1 MKYQVTGNE
10 YVSLPTIREDDGAIE
25 SISCLFM
32 NLKGMI
38 ELKGRNGLIRPFLQC
53 GGQEIILTPS
63 WSREHYWIP
72 AFSSKAAGLVFNCIY
87 LTPIEER
94 GFVVRLEIKNQSHSA
109 CKIKTGVNGS
119 WDETLHT
126 VNESIPITE
135 GKTVKRSG
143 WNDMFVF
150 QQIPGVPLIAF
161 SPVVSDN
168 QPFSHID
175 QGVQW
180 EQEGFS
186 FGLFKTAQL
195 QPDESIKLDLFF
207 GIGYEEVSASASAK
221 EMLRQGFDSLLER
234 TVSWLADREKQ
245 LSDEKISSILNTNLF
260 FAFFYASGRT
270 IDTEELCMMTS
281 RSPRYYVSAAY
292 WDRDSLLWAFP
303 AIIEADSVYARE
315 LLLSVFQRQGRNFGV
330 HSRYIDGTVLEPGFE
345 LDELCAPVI
354 ALDRY
359 IEKTQDTSIL
369 KREIII
375 ENLESI
381 LQKLQKRKHPT
392 VNLYSTFLQ
401 PTDDMHNYP
410 YLTYDNVLVWKSLL
424 ILARLL
430 ENPSLEEKANWVKE
444 AILQYCVFEY
454 DKKPVFAW
462 SVDLNGNWDIYDE
475 PPGSLQLFP
484 FYGFCDFEN
493 NIWQNT
499 VSTIRDKNYPL
510 SFAGHTIAEIGCKH
524 APHPWILSICNSLL
538 SGYAKTA
545 LHHLYAT
552 KMDNGVACESVNE
565 ESGECTTGAAFAT
578 CAGFLAIALQ
588 NGDNHKRF

>member
-10 YVSLPTIREDDGAIE
+10 YVSLPTIRENDGAIE
-25 SISCLFM
+25 SISCLYM

-53 GGQEIILTPS
+53 GEKEIVPS
-63 WSREHYWIP
+63 IEWSRKHYWIP
-72 AFSSKAAGLVFNCIY
+72 AFSSEVAGLAFNCTY
-87 LTPIEER
+87 LTPTAER
-94 GFVVRLEIKNQSHSA
+94 GFAVRMEIRNTSDA
-109 CKIKTGVNGS
+109 AYTVTAGVKGS

-150 QQIPGVPLIAF
+150 QQVPGVPLIAF

-175 QGVQW
+175 QGIQW
-180 EQEGFS
+180 EQDRFS
-186 FGLFKTAQL
+186 FSLFKVAQL
-195 QPDESIKLDLFF
+195 QPEESMKLDLFF
-207 GIGYEEVSASASAK
+207 GVGFEEVAASASAK
-221 EMLRQGFDSLLER
+221 EMLRQGFDCLYDR
-234 TVSWLADREKQ
+234 TVSWLTAREKQ
-245 LSDEKISSILNTNLF
+245 TNDEKISSILNTNLF
-260 FAFFYASGRT
+260 FSLFYASGRT

-303 AIIEADSVYARE
+303 AIVEIDPVYARE
-315 LLLSVFQRQGRNFGV
+315 LLLSVFQRQGRNFGI

-359 IEKTQDTSIL
+359 IDKTKDISIL
-369 KREIII
+369 KPHIITDT
-375 ENLESI
+375 LESI
-381 LQKLQKRKHPT
+381 LQKLEQRKHPT
-392 VNLYSTFLQ
+392 VDLYSTFLQ

-410 YLTYDNVLVWKSLL
+410 YLTYDNVLVWRTLRV
-424 ILARLL
+424 LARLL
-430 ENPSLEEKANWVKE
+430 GDPLQEEKAERVRE
-444 AILQYCVFEY
+444 AIFRYCVFKL

-475 PPGSLQLFP
+475 PPGSLQLLP
-484 FYGFCDFEN
+484 FYGFCDLEN
-493 NIWQNT
+493 SIWQNT
-499 VSTIRDKNYPL
+499 VSMIRDKNYSL
-510 SFAGHTIAEIGCKH
+510 SFAGHAIAEIGCKH

-538 SGYAKTA
+538 SGYSETA
-545 LHHLYAT
+545 LLHLRAT
-552 KMDNGVACESVNE
+552 TMDNGIACESVDE

-578 CAGFLAIALQ
+578 CAGFLAFALQ
-588 NGDNHKRF
+588 NAVSNHK

>member
-10 YVSLPTIREDDGAIE
+10 YVSLPTIREDNGAIE

-53 GGQEIILTPS
+53 NSKEIILSPS

-72 AFSSKAAGLVFNCIY
+72 AFSSKAAGLAFNCTY
-87 LTPIEER
+87 LSPIAER
-94 GFVVRLEIKNQSHSA
+94 GFVVRLEIRNQSDSA
-109 CKIKTGVNGS
+109 CKIKMGVNGS

-126 VNESIPITE
+126 VNESILITE

-143 WNDMFVF
+143 WNDLFVF
-150 QQIPGVPLIAF
+150 QQVPGVPLIAF

-175 QGVQW
+175 QDVQW

-186 FGLFKTAQL
+186 FRLFKTAQL
-195 QPDESIKLDLFF
+195 QSNESMKLDLFF
-207 GIGYEEVSASASAK
+207 GVGYEEVGASASAK
-221 EMLRQGFDSLLER
+221 EMLRQGFDSLHER
-234 TVSWLADREKQ
+234 TVSWLAAREKQ
-245 LSDEKISSILNTNLF
+245 TNNEEICTLLNTNLF

-315 LLLSVFQRQGRNFGV
+315 LLLSIFKRQGRNFGI

-369 KREIII
+369 KKGTITD
-375 ENLESI
+375 NLESI
-381 LQKLQKRKHPT
+381 LQKLQQRKHPT

-410 YLTYDNVLVWKSLL
+410 YLTYDNMLVWKSLL

-430 ENPSLEEKANWVKE
+430 DNPSLEENANWTKE
-444 AILQYCVFEY
+444 AILQYCVFEH

-475 PPGSLQLFP
+475 PPGSLQLLP
-484 FYGFCDFEN
+484 FYGFCDLGN
-493 NIWQNT
+493 NIWKNT
-499 VSTIRDKNYPL
+499 VSMIRDRNYPL
-510 SFAGHTIAEIGCKH
+510 SFADYTIAEIGCKH

-538 SGYAKTA
+538 SGHAETA
-545 LHHLYAT
+545 LLHLCAT
-552 KMDNGVACESVNE
+552 TMDNGVACESVNE

-578 CAGFLAIALQ
+578 CAGFLAFALL
-588 NGDNHKRF
+588 NEKKITS